1 MSFSQM
7 FESAL
12 KMFADS
18 KGSSC
23 ITFQDYALQEAL
35 LSLGVV
41 YYYGCGQKMKQRIE
55 SAAYHAM
62 KLSVIFIKIHGFFPE
77 LLFK

>member
-1 MSFSQM
+1 MSFSQI

-18 KGSSC
+18 KCSSC
-23 ITFQDYALQEAL
+23 IQDCALQEAQ

-41 YYYGCGQKMKQRIE
+41 YYYYYGCGQKIRQRIE
-55 SAAYHAM
+55 SVAYHAM
-62 KLSVIFIKIHGFFPE
+62 KLSVIFINFHDFFSRAVI
-77 LLFK
+77 